1 MSLSYQMFRGIIFV
15 RLPMIRDYG
24 TSRLCDFLWKC
35 ITAPPLTSASPVS
48 ANTNLI
54 HNPESTEV

>member
-1 MSLSYQMFRGIIFV
+1 MSLSYQMFSGIIFASGI
-15 RLPMIRDYG
+15 PCG
-24 TSRLCDFLWKC
+24 TSRLCAFAVKC
-35 ITAPPLTSASPVS
+35 IAAPPLTSANPVS